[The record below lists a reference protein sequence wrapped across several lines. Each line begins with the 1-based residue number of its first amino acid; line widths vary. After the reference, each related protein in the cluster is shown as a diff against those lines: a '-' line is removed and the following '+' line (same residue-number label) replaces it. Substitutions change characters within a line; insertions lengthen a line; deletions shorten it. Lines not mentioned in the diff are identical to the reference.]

1 MKLTLRLATL
11 VFAVAVATSLKAG
24 AQARLD
30 APRFNSAGELLRPDD
45 YREWVFL
52 SSGLDMTYGPAAV
65 TLDANRQQLFNNV
78 FVTRD
83 AYRAFMQNGHW
94 PDHTMFILEIRR
106 AEANVSID
114 NRGRTQGQL
123 AAIEAAVKDTSRYK
137 DKDGWAYFS
146 FGNGS
151 DHAATPLGPERG
163 CNACHS
169 ANTAVENT
177 FVQFYPELFAVA
189 KQKGT
194 IKASYDPN
202 RKP

>member
-1 MKLTLRLATL
+1 MKKVRGIAAAALIIAIALAWP
-11 VFAVAVATSLKAG
+11 VSAQRPVSAPAYSTS
-24 AQARLD
+24 
-30 APRFNSAGELLRPDD
+30 GELQRPND

-52 SSGLDMTYGPAAV
+52 SSGLDMTYGPAAAA
-65 TLDANRQQLFNNV
+65 LSADRQQLFNNV
-78 FVTRD
+78 FVARD
-83 AYRAFMQNGHW
+83 AYRAFLDTGRW
-94 PDHTMFILEIRR
+94 PDKTMFILEVRR
-106 AEANVSID
+106 AEANVSIN
-114 NRGRTQGQL
+114 NRGRTQGSL
-123 AAIEAAVKDTSRYK
+123 AAIEAAVKDVTRYK

-151 DHAATPLGPERG
+151 QATASPLGPEHG

-202 RKP
+202 KKP